1 MLDTEMDKGP
11 LAELVIL
18 YKSGFQDKH
27 FISYFS
33 IKKIIIIKTNIFSAI
48 SFKSFHQ
55 DDPTDSLQHVFFQE
69 KLEKYQILS

>member
-1 MLDTEMDKGP
+1 MDGFYIYLLCEWEVVEMLDTEMDKGP

-33 IKKIIIIKTNIFSAI
+33 IKKNNNKNQHIFCNLIWIIS
-48 SFKSFHQ
+48 SRWS
-55 DDPTDSLQHVFFQE
+55 
-69 KLEKYQILS
+69 YW